1 MLETIAE
8 FKNEWEKAVKG
19 ICMCMGGKSLGIQFP
34 KDRHKVE

>member
-8 FKNEWEKAVKG
+8 FKNEWEKTAKC
-19 ICMCMGGKSLGIQFP
+19 ICMHMGEQSLCIQLP